1 MSYRRTAR
9 KKPQQKQQTITTV
22 GGVDDVARPAIP
34 IAQNPPA
41 SPAIALAKQALSP
54 VVTAAKAI
62 TSAATAVLAPAL
74 PAIPEDA
81 TIRTAHVDDLQPGSP
96 KSPKA
101 TQHPF
106 LSNTA
111 QKLFTDDPPQQD
123 QQQHFHS
130 TPHRTPTHETPEADH
145 PADLEADGDEQQLP
159 ATQHPPAVLRSL
171 QQLLSS
177 FGWKGGLLLCA
188 VVLIPLLAV
197 VLMQGQQLKLQAEA
211 LHAQQQQ
218 VAAQAQ
224 ALQDLQLQLPSL
236 LHTAHATN
244 DSLSTLTAE
253 QSSLLNNLKGLSNLT
268 QQLVQE
274 VSHINGSQQA
284 GEQAWQLLKAVT
296 GLDCTQQPDSAACS
310 AEDLSATSPNASLV
324 LQVLRQQL
332 SQEQQQDT
340 EKLQLQQQVV
350 QRQKELLQALPHTI
364 RQEVQQQLAAQLPPL
379 DLALADCGGHVV
391 SISPIN
397 HTAFHQQL
405 GVFAAAHHTSAAS
418 SKGPTSMLQQ
428 LQQQLQRSLTP
439 RPQTVPPPSS
449 VAMPAKDSTSTNDTA
464 PANSTAGGVKASK
477 AGGLVGQQLL
487 LLHRVLLRP
496 ASKLLPSACVPM
508 LLGSDGSP
516 AVIEIQLPQM
526 SHISCVTLHAPG
538 PDTTGSDTPGDAGT
552 AQAGLGQ
559 LTLALVNSS
568 SCGGPAAACTV
579 VQAVADEGLSKTP
592 AAQHTPSANPSQQ
605 VAGQTSTQ
613 LQAGRTMLKPGVE
626 AAVQDR
632 LLTRTSF
639 VSGRAVVSVGAAPSP
654 IDGISASRITGAEGS
669 SVLADRVVLM
679 LSGADGASGPCM
691 ARISVQGRPS
701 DPAGFC

>member
-9 KKPQQKQQTITTV
+9 KKPQQKQQTITSV

-62 TSAATAVLAPAL
+62 TTAAAAVLGPAL

-96 KSPKA
+96 KSPKT

-106 LSNTA
+106 LSNIA

-123 QQQHFHS
+123 QQQQDFHS
-130 TPHRTPTHETPEADH
+130 TPHSTPTHEAPEADH

-159 ATQHPPAVLRSL
+159 ATQQLPAVLRSL
-171 QQLLSS
+171 QHLLSS

-188 VVLIPLLAV
+188 LVLIPLLAV

-211 LHAQQQQ
+211 LHTQQQQ

-244 DSLSTLTAE
+244 NSLSTLTAE
-253 QSSLLNNLKGLSNLT
+253 QSSLLDNLKGLSNLT

-284 GEQAWQLLKAVT
+284 GEQAWQLLRAAT

-310 AEDLSATSPNASLV
+310 AEGLSAAPPNASLV

-364 RQEVQQQLAAQLPPL
+364 RQEVQQQLAAQIPPL

-391 SISPIN
+391 AISPIN

-418 SKGPTSMLQQ
+418 TKGATSMLQQ

-439 RPQTVPPPSS
+439 RPQTVSPSS
-449 VAMPAKDSTSTNDTA
+449 VAMPAKDSPSNNTA
-464 PANSTAGGVKASK
+464 TPNSAAGGVKASK
-477 AGGLVGQQLL
+477 VSGLAGQQLL

-526 SHISCVTLHAPG
+526 SHISSVTLHAPG
-538 PDTTGSDTPGDAGT
+538 PVSTGSDTPGNAGT
-552 AQAGLGQ
+552 AQAGPGQ

-579 VQAVADEGLSKTP
+579 VQAVADEGLSEKP
-592 AAQHTPSANPSQQ
+592 AAQHTPSAGPSQQ
-605 VAGQTSTQ
+605 VAGHASTQ
-613 LQAGRTMLKPGVE
+613 LQTGRTMLKPGVE
-626 AAVQDR
+626 AALQDR
-632 LLTRTSF
+632 LLTRASF
-639 VSGRAVVSVGAAPSP
+639 VSGRAVVLVGAAHSP
-654 IDGISASRITGAEGS
+654 VDDTSASRPAGLESS

-679 LSGADGASGPCM
+679 LFGADGASGPCM